1 MINTDK
7 LSEGGKLLVCFDG
20 NVTDGEELAVLKKH
34 ENEQALRKKYTIDSW
49 YDPMIASTQNA

>member
-20 NVTDGEELAVLKKH
+20 NVTDGEELAVLKKY
-34 ENEQALRKKYTIDSW
+34 ENEQALRKKYTIDSR